1 MVEGDA
7 SKMWR
12 GPLLYRQRE
21 TSPREATGGNSSK
34 GLLNRPKDTNFGQ
47 PRHARCTAAGASSWG
62 FFDAFTPN

>member
-12 GPLLYRQRE
+12 GRSYIANARLALVE
-21 TSPREATGGNSSK
+21 SLVVT
-34 GLLNRPKDTNFGQ
+34 RPKAYSIGQ
-47 PRHARCTAAGASSWG
+47 RTPVSVSPGTDAPLRGASSWG